1 MDKKKIAA
9 EVLKARMEAMKKR
22 IALMM
27 EKKLNSMKP
36 EE

>member
-9 EVLKARMEAMKKR
+9 EVLKARIEAMKKR